1 MSQAS
6 ELRKA
11 IETCELQHAAFQK
24 HADVLLGRIEDAL
37 AGYSPRIEWV
47 VGPTRVGKTM
57 LINLLA
63 RQYPATRL
71 EGKKC
76 VPVLVV
82 STPAGISPTM
92 LPSSVLSSLGVPLPQ
107 RSSNAGVMFSRL
119 CDQLRMAGTKVLIF
133 EEASHLVEPGARV
146 PPRGAGDWFKS
157 LVDTLGITVFM
168 FGVPRLER
176 LFASNEQLR
185 LRASTRREFRPYD
198 ARNPSEFREFAVCVN
213 TYAQLFKKH
222 GFPIELELATL
233 VQHCYL
239 LSGGLVGLLSRF
251 MQELACHMAHEM
263 PRTLTFADCAAA
275 SQQVETTG
283 HPEFTAFTRIEV
295 SAIEL
300 TQAHI
305 HTLEVNEMAP
315 LRVPAPVAP

>member
-24 HADVLLGRIEDAL
+24 HANVLLGRIDDAL

-47 VGPTRVGKTM
+47 VGPSRVGKTM
-57 LINLLA
+57 LINRLA
-63 RQYPATRL
+63 RQYPATRI
-71 EGKKC
+71 EGKKN

-82 STPAGISPTM
+82 NTPAGISPTM
-92 LPSSVLSSLGVPLPQ
+92 LPASVFTALGVPLPQ
-107 RSSNAGVMFSRL
+107 RSANAGTMSSRA

-133 EEASHLVEPGARV
+133 EEASHLVERGARV
-146 PPRGAGDWFKS
+146 PPSDAGDWFKS
-157 LVDTLGITVFM
+157 LVDILSLTVFM

-185 LRASTRREFRPYD
+185 LRASARHEFRPYD
-198 ARNPSEFREFAVCVN
+198 ARNPAELREFAVCVN
-213 TYAQLFKKH
+213 TYAQLFKKY
-222 GFPIELELATL
+222 GFPIGMELTAL

-239 LSGGLVGLLSRF
+239 LTGGLIGLLSRF
-251 MQELACHMAHEM
+251 MQELAGDMAHETT
-263 PRTLTFADCAAA
+263 RTLTFADCAAA
-275 SQQVETTG
+275 AQKLETTG
-283 HPEFTAFTRIEV
+283 HPEFPAFTRTEV

-300 TQAHI
+300 TRVHI
-305 HTLEVNEMAP
+305 HTLEACEMPP
-315 LRVPAPVAP
+315 LRVPAPVAH